1 MHIDKEPVEI
11 FTDEE
16 DECHKRSN
24 IDGKQACEHDAG
36 SYIQAWQLDEVYLYR
51 RYQYDKQDEEY
62 RNNERTK
69 DIHRAS

>member
-36 SYIQAWQLDEVYLYR
+36 SYIQARQLDEVYLYR
-51 RYQYDKQDEEY
+51 RYQ
-62 RNNERTK
+62 
-69 DIHRAS
+69 